1 MIDRASIMAWNE
13 FVPWTDFAMVE
24 QDLIISRALVDIF
37 SDDFLREQLAFR
49 GGTAL
54 HKLYLSPQI
63 RYSEDIDLVQ
73 INPGPIKP
81 ILFRLGEVLSW
92 MPDKVI
98 KPKRHNNT
106 MLFRME
112 SEIPPVQPIRLKV
125 EINCKEHFSVMGF
138 HKVPFEVNNKWFSGR
153 CEITTYALDELIGTK
168 LRALY
173 QRKKGR
179 DLFDMQVAL
188 DHGNINI
195 EKTLECYSKYMDFV
209 VEKAPTYKQFVQNME
224 LKLQDPE
231 FLDDTDILLRADAD
245 KFDPQRA
252 YAMVKESFIPNRS
265 LGFLCVVR
273 QREIL

>member
-1 MIDRASIMAWNE
+1 MAWNE
-13 FVPWTDFAMVE
+13 FVPWNDYAMVE
-24 QDLIISRALVDIF
+24 QDLIICRALVDIF
-37 SDDFLREQLAFR
+37 SDDFLRSQLAFR

-54 HKLYLSPQI
+54 HKLYLSPQV

-73 INPGPIKP
+73 IHPGSIKP

-98 KPKRHNNT
+98 KPKRYNNT

-125 EINCKEHFSVMGF
+125 EINCMEHFTVLGF
-138 HKVPFEVNNKWFSGR
+138 REMPFEVKNPWFSGQ
-153 CEITTYALDELIGTK
+153 CNITTYELDELMGTK

-188 DHGNINI
+188 DHG
-195 EKTLECYSKYMDFV
+195 TLNVNHIMECYNQYMDFV
-209 VEKAPTYKQFVQNME
+209 VDKAPTYKQFVQNLE

-231 FLDDTDILLRADAD
+231 FLDDTDILLRAGAD
-245 KFDPQRA
+245 KFDPMRA
-252 YAMVKESFIPNRS
+252 YNMVKETFIDRMPGR
-265 LGFLCVVR
+265 R
-273 QREIL
+273 D